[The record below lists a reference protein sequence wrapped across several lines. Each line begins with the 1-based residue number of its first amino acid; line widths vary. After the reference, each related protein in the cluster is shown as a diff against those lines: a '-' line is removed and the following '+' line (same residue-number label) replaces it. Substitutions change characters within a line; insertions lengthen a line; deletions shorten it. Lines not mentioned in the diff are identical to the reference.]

1 MRHVL
6 HEFLWLVRRRR
17 VMLIVHALLWAA
29 LTAAAW
35 NYAELFGVAR
45 LSAILHFALL
55 FMAGALAL
63 DAGDAVPAA
72 GTTSFWR
79 TRPPR
84 WHSVLFAH
92 FCYVVVGLAGPAI
105 ACWAVNGLL
114 LDQTASQ
121 WLEGMM
127 TPAMLIAALLVLV
140 ALSSLA
146 SGWLRGPG
154 VILICGSLVAAGVW
168 LQWLLEEQLTNR
180 ESRWS
185 GFPGPLTDPWRFF
198 FVASLVPAAEMM
210 LIWAAWLRRSL
221 NRGVIV
227 AAGLWL
233 ILAPPMIWLAVR
245 RLGVRELT
253 IAATVPGDDS
263 SADVRVAGLLKISG
277 VPESSEIALLDDIS
291 ATWPGLPPS
300 WGDRGGPYLDWYGL
314 GHGGRE
320 AYFSIPR
327 AGSWMRSQFPSGTR
341 WYSNVPVTED
351 AQYWRLHDWEW
362 QGPMQARLQGT
373 AKGRLI
379 APGSCFSVKL
389 EAGAEGARDG
399 THLRI
404 VELKPGELNLRIHLE
419 LRHAY
424 YSFYSEVDPASH
436 VFVLH
441 LPELTAALL
450 RAGEGSMNFQAPQF
464 SGEKGFLDVS
474 MPDAELAAGARWT
487 PEVLR
492 GAELWHFAPGEET
505 PFIAVPEEGIVTLY
519 PEFDA
524 GKDPLNAR

>member
-17 VMLIVHALLWAA
+17 VMLIVQALLWAT

-63 DAGDAVPAA
+63 EAGDAVPAA

-92 FCYVVVGLAGPAI
+92 VCYVVVCLAGPAMV
-105 ACWAVNGLL
+105 CWVVNGLL
-114 LDQTASQ
+114 LDQTGSQ

-146 SGWLRGPG
+146 SVWLRGLG
-154 VILICGSLVAAGVW
+154 VILICGSFVAAGVS
-168 LQWLLEEQLTNR
+168 LQWLLEEHLTGR
-180 ESRWS
+180 ESPFS
-185 GFPGPLTDPWRFF
+185 GFPGPLTDPWLFF
-198 FVASLVPAAEMM
+198 FVASLAPAAGMM
-210 LIWAAWLRRSL
+210 LIWAAGLRRTL

-233 ILAPPMIWLAVR
+233 ILAPPLIWLAVR

-253 IAATVPGDDS
+253 IAATVPGDAS

-277 VPESSEIALLDDIS
+277 VPEGSEIALLEDLS
-291 ATWPGLPPS
+291 ATWLGLPPS
-300 WGDRGGPYLDWYGL
+300 WGDRDEAYLDWYGVGYGL
-314 GHGGRE
+314 SMYSWRS
-320 AYFSIPR
+320 AYFSTPR
-327 AGSWMRSQFPSGTR
+327 AGSWLRSQFSGGTR
-341 WYSNVPVTED
+341 WYSNEPVTED
-351 AQYWRLHDWEW
+351 LQYWRLYDWEW
-362 QGPMQARLQGT
+362 QGPLQARLNGT

-379 APGSCFSVKL
+379 AAGSCFSVQL
-389 EAGAEGARDG
+389 EAGAEAARDG

-404 VELKPGELNLRIHLE
+404 VEVKPGERNLRIHLE

-424 YSFYSEVDPASH
+424 YSFFSERDPAPH

-441 LPELTAALL
+441 LPELSAALL
-450 RAGEGSMNFQAPQF
+450 RSGEGWMDFQAPQF
-464 SGEKGFLDVS
+464 SGARGFLDIS

-487 PEVLR
+487 SEVLR
-492 GAELWHFAPGEET
+492 GAELWHFAPGEDT
-505 PFIAVPEEGIVTLY
+505 PYIAIPEEGIVTLY
-519 PEFDA
+519 PPED
-524 GKDPLNAR
+524 R